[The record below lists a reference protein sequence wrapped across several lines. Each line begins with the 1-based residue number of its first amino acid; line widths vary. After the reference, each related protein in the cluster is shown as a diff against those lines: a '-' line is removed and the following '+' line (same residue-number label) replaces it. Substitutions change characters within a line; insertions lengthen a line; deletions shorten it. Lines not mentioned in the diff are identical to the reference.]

1 MGWESAAGVRL
12 AQASAPTPTATG
24 PVFFPSRA
32 ENSGAPARLLR
43 TAGRA
48 RVLLG
53 SSAVVRA
60 RRVRGDR
67 RGQGATCLACLTVVA
82 AVLLSAAPAQARDP
96 RGTAVGHPEAAVVA
110 GPCRER
116 LLAELRQGEISPGP
130 GCEVERQ
137 IAQRRQ
143 LRRVR
148 GGSGF
153 GLLERATTRL
163 GGVSILVSEG
173 RGCAMWPLRPPG
185 HASLGLYEIKQ
196 AGCWVRR
203 YNGALT
209 ISGVLADGSRVPAIA
224 VLQVRE
230 GQAQLDLTRLAV
242 SLDRRGFTGLDDFMR
257 LELGADAW
265 AGGVD
270 LVAVRAELADFHAA
284 SVLRGRGV
292 AALLPV
298 RHPDH
303 PVADRVRAL
312 ALKTTLLRQDAD
324 FKAVERGE
332 LAPHRFLERHAWSPY
347 RRVVAAMG
355 GE

>member
-1 MGWESAAGVRL
+1 MVSLVSL
-12 AQASAPTPTATG
+12 VSL
-24 PVFFPSRA
+24 VM
-32 ENSGAPARLLR
+32 
-43 TAGRA
+43 
-48 RVLLG
+48 
-53 SSAVVRA
+53 
-60 RRVRGDR
+60 
-67 RGQGATCLACLTVVA
+67 VA
-82 AVLLSAAPAQARDP
+82 AVVLLSATPAQARDP
-96 RGTAVGHPEAAVVA
+96 RGSAAVRPDAAVAA

-130 GCEVERQ
+130 GCELERQ
-137 IAQRRQ
+137 IAQRRHMRQ
-143 LRRVR
+143 VHER
-148 GGSGF
+148 SGF

-163 GGVSILVSEG
+163 GEVSLLVSEG
-173 RGCAMWPLRPPG
+173 RGCAMWPLRRPG
-185 HASLGLYEIKQ
+185 QASLGLYEIKQ

-203 YNGALT
+203 YTGALT
-209 ISGVLADGSRVPAIA
+209 ISGVLADGSRVPAVE

-230 GQAQLDLTRLAV
+230 GQASLDLTRLAV
-242 SLDRRGFTGLDDFMR
+242 SLDRRGLAGLDAFVR
-257 LELGADAW
+257 LEIGADAW

-270 LVAVRAELADFHAA
+270 LVAVRTSLADFHAA
-284 SVLRGRGV
+284 AVQRGRGV

-303 PVADRVRAL
+303 PAADRVRAQ

-332 LAPHRFLERHAWSPY
+332 LSAHRFLERHAWSPY